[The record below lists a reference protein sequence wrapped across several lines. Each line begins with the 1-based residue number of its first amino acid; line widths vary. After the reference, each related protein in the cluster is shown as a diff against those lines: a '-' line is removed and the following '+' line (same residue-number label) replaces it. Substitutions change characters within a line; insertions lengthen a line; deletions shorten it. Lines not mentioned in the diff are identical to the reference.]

1 MKRALIVLAAVLT
14 ACCSGPVNYN
24 RVEADT
30 SLLAEEQAFVADLL
44 KSRIEE
50 RTPASAGRTL
60 HVSFCIDS
68 TLSGEQARI
77 SIRRGKAVI
86 RGARLRAVIAG
97 TGVLLRTIRYGE
109 HSFSLQDGQ
118 LEFAPKK
125 SFREVYFGRHYDT
138 WYHRAPAED
147 LLRYTDD
154 MALRGMN
161 AIHSILSYPN
171 VDAAHATAEDLA
183 FFADNTRAL
192 AARVRRLDMDL
203 TCSSGGNIAPKN
215 MPERFRATL
224 NTDWRR
230 GGNDYNVCP
239 EKPGA
244 MDYLLTLRKEALEQL
259 RDIPVTG
266 LEYWPYDEGGC
277 GCPECSPR
285 GSKGYPKII
294 GQYRHLNE
302 AAFPGC
308 MHMVSTWCFDQA
320 DWEGF
325 YPWLEQ
331 NPWVSCLIVDAHGDF
346 PEYVLEHPVPND
358 TPVITFPEIT
368 MWGRYP
374 WGSFGAI
381 ATPQR
386 HERLFRQAEPVSG
399 GCQLYS
405 EGIFEDINKFVVNGL
420 YINPSHHADDLLEEY
435 AAFELPGTDP
445 KDFVRLVHLMEETHE
460 TYVEGTEN
468 DYFVASYIQN
478 GPEDE
483 LERRKTLSA
492 DMLALAE
499 KMDGDILP
507 SMRSC
512 WRWRVIMLRAIID
525 KELYAH
531 RQLHSE
537 TLDEAYRELIG
548 IYHAQ
553 KQAEGVLK
561 GYGGHTCPPL
571 PQSYRAETGQSL

>member
-1 MKRALIVLAAVLT
+1 MNKKILFVISVVLT
-14 ACCSGPVNYN
+14 ACNSGPKEYS

-30 SLLAEEQAFVADLL
+30 SRLGEEQAFVADLL
-44 KSRIEE
+44 TTRIEE
-50 RTPASAGRTL
+50 RTPARPGRTL
-60 HVSFCIDS
+60 NVRFCIDT
-68 TLSGEQARI
+68 TLTGEEARI
-77 SIRRGKAVI
+77 DIRRGTAVI

-97 TGVLLRTIRYGE
+97 TGVLLRAIHYGE
-109 HSFSLQDGQ
+109 QSFSLQDGQ
-118 LEFAPKK
+118 LTFAPEKR
-125 SFREVYFGRHYDT
+125 FREVYFGRHYDT

-171 VDAAHATAEDLA
+171 VDAAHATAEDIA
-183 FFADNTRAL
+183 FFAENTRAL
-192 AARVRRLDMDL
+192 AARVRQLDMDL
-203 TCSSGGNIAPKN
+203 TCSSGGNIAPQN
-215 MPERFRATL
+215 MPERFRATP

-230 GGNDYNVCP
+230 GGNDYTVCP

-244 MDYLLTLRKEALEQL
+244 MDYLLALRKDALEQL
-259 RDIPVTG
+259 SGLPVTG

-277 GCPECSPR
+277 GGPECSPWGGR
-285 GSKGYPKII
+285 GYPKMIE
-294 GQYRHLNE
+294 QYRPLNE

-308 MHMVSTWCFDQA
+308 MHMVSTWCFDEA
-320 DWEGF
+320 DWDAF

-331 NPWVSCLIVDAHGDF
+331 NPWVSCLIVDSHGDF
-346 PEYVLEHPVPND
+346 PAYVLEHPVPND

-381 ATPQR
+381 ATPKR
-386 HERLFRQAEPVSG
+386 HEKLFRQAEPVSG

-420 YINPSHHADDLLEEY
+420 YVNPSRHADDLLKEY
-435 AAFELPGTDP
+435 AAYELPGADP

-460 TYVEGTEN
+460 THVEGTAN

-478 GPEDE
+478 GPEHE
-483 LERRKTLSA
+483 LDRRKTMSS
-492 DMLALAE
+492 DMLSLAE
-499 KMDGDILP
+499 KIDGDILP
-507 SMRSC
+507 SMRGS
-512 WRWRVIMLRAIID
+512 WRWRVVLLRAIID

-531 RQLHSE
+531 RSLHSD
-537 TLDEAYRELIG
+537 TLDAAYRELID
-548 IYHAQ
+548 IYHAR
-553 KQAEGVLK
+553 KQAEGVLQ

-571 PQSYRAETGQSL
+571 PANFK